1 MPFQAPAHRPAVS
14 RRQLLLAAAASSLAG
29 AASLALPRVAHAADN
44 FPSKP
49 IKVVVPF
56 GPGGVADLTARAVG
70 QALSARLGQGVVI
83 DNRPGAGGVVAGD
96 LVARSAPDGYTLL
109 LMSNGNAVSEG
120 LFKKLPFDTRKSFA
134 PVSLLG
140 TFDLALVVPEQS
152 PIKNV
157 KQLLG
162 EAAGKLNVGSINV
175 GSTQHLS
182 AELIRMSTKA
192 DFQVVPFNGS
202 PAVLTA
208 LRGGQIDGACEILAP
223 LLPQVRGGTVRALA
237 VLGRQRSPF
246 LPDVPTL
253 AEAAGVPSFDVASW
267 NALAAPAGTPRPIIE
282 RLARETQAVLATD
295 ALKKQLAD
303 LSVQAR
309 SSTPQELAALLDSEI
324 KRWGDVIARAG
335 IPRQ

>member
-1 MPFQAPAHRPAVS
+1 MTRARSP
-14 RRQLLLAAAASSLAG
+14 RRQFLLTGIAMAATLG
-29 AASLALPRVAHAADN
+29 ATVSGHAIAQGSYPN
-44 FPSKP
+44 KP
-49 IKVVVPF
+49 IRLVVPF
-56 GPGGVADLTARAVG
+56 AAGGSTD
-70 QALSARLGQGVVI
+70 LSARLVAEFAGRELGQTIVV
-83 DNRPGAGGVVAGD
+83 DNKGGAGGSIGMEQ
-96 LVARSAPDGYTLL
+96 VARSAPDGYTLL

-182 AELIRMSTKA
+182 AELIRLTTKA
-192 DFQVVPFNGS
+192 GFQVVPFNGS
-202 PAVLTA
+202 PAVITA
-208 LRGGQIDGACEILAP
+208 LRGGQVDAAVEILAP
-223 LLPQVRGGTVRALA
+223 LLPQIKSGAMRALA
-237 VLGRQRSPF
+237 VLGSKRSPF
-246 LPDVPTL
+246 LPEVPTL
-253 AEAAGVPSFDVASW
+253 GEAAGVADFDVSSW
-267 NALAAPAGTPRPIIE
+267 NAFAAPAGTPPEIID
-282 RLARETQAVLATD
+282 RLAKETQAVLATD

-309 SSTPQELAALLDSEI
+309 ASTPAELASLLDSEI
-324 KRWGDVIARAG
+324 KRWSSVIERAG
-335 IPRQ
+335 IAKQ